1 MELIYGI
8 IDTQKKLILEILLT
22 DIKHYLNCIAK
33 IYTIEFLSMQH
44 RALHEYV
51 NFTTLPFRLNITL
64 TSIFNFTILLS
75 YHEIRVFLVQKFSC
89 SVATHEHEPSLQIR
103 VE

>member
-1 MELIYGI
+1 MVWSYGDAVELICEI

-22 DIKHYLNCIAK
+22 DIKHYLSASQK

-51 NFTTLPFRLNITL
+51 SFTDIG
-64 TSIFNFTILLS
+64 I
-75 YHEIRVFLVQKFSC
+75 
-89 SVATHEHEPSLQIR
+89 
-103 VE
+103 